1 MRKRFDFA
9 QNTLAFGV
17 FNTRSEQL
25 CKEKKDNHTR
35 TGSPPLPLADEVT
48 AAAAH
53 AGRFRRAPAPHST
66 APSSPCSAPP
76 SPPARFS
83 SPGLY
88 RPLATT
94 PPWLR
99 FRAVLR
105 RRVSGGP
112 RSLKEKHFSYAP
124 ESGVRYDGVYSLRTV
139 GGRLVFSGGSQIHR
153 CKDRYNWASHYF
165 FPELAPLAALPTECH
180 PAASS
185 HPPPGTSPPAPRP
198 VHPQCLSLS
207 RRHWPVGTEAESRM
221 VMVPRRTLERRLI
234 ASLLPYPW
242 SGAAPTTLRWRL
254 DLQKKLQCIE
264 D

>member
-139 GGRLVFSGGSQIHR
+139 GGRLVFSAVGRSAYR
-153 CKDRYNWASHYF
+153 VPPRR
-165 FPELAPLAALPTECH
+165 LLPPPTWDLT
-180 PAASS
+180 ARS
-185 HPPPGTSPPAPRP
+185 PPGTPTMLESEQTPLARG
-198 VHPQCLSLS
+198 HRS
-207 RRHWPVGTEAESRM
+207 RVQDGDGAKEDSRTSIDCI
-221 VMVPRRTLERRLI
+221 VAAVPMEWRGSNHSEMRNQYNNRT
-234 ASLLPYPW
+234 
-242 SGAAPTTLRWRL
+242 
-254 DLQKKLQCIE
+254 
-264 D
+264 